1 MNDPQILLSACCM
14 KGLTVPA
21 MHRKKLLFVFICQIH
36 ISIKF
41 QRKNIIETHNRKNKD
56 RLRVK
61 QTGGQGQ
68 AD

>member
-1 MNDPQILLSACCM
+1 MNNPQILLSACCM
-14 KGLTVPA
+14 KGLTVLA
-21 MHRKKLLFVFICQIH
+21 MHRKKLLFVFIYQIR

-41 QRKNIIETHNRKNKD
+41 QRKNVETQNRKNKD

-61 QTGGQGQ
+61 QTGGQAQ

>member
-1 MNDPQILLSACCM
+1 MNDPQILLPACCM

-21 MHRKKLLFVFICQIH
+21 MHRKKLLFVFIYQIH
-36 ISIKF
+36 ISIKSR
-41 QRKNIIETHNRKNKD
+41 RKNMETQNRKNKD

-61 QTGGQGQ
+61 QTGGQAQ

>member
-21 MHRKKLLFVFICQIH
+21 MHRKKLLFVFIYQIR

-41 QRKNIIETHNRKNKD
+41 QRKNVETQNRKNKD

-61 QTGGQGQ
+61 QTGGQAQ